1 MIGTLIGD
9 LAACTFKQ
17 DKTMY
22 EKILIGEKAFFSD
35 KGLLALATADALYL
49 RDAETPELFKAV
61 VKEYHD
67 CRDASKVFFPKW
79 FKDWCSPDNQY
90 HWDSDSGMSLPM
102 CCIAAPID
110 MNLSRRLHWMMLSGK
125 ASGYAAYYFSVI
137 IRSLKNGISKE
148 QTFSQDDV
156 SMLPAW
162 VDKGSF
168 CENDPYNAI
177 NSLVLAWKA
186 FDASYD
192 YTSAVK
198 NAASLGEYADTRVV
212 TMLAATMAEVFYHS
226 DFSNFVFPAIICE
239 MYGNVIRQLKS
250 IDADEVR
257 RKRIEVELVATH
269 SF

>member
-17 DKTMY
+17 DKTMF
-22 EKILIGEKAFFSD
+22 EKKLIGEETFFSD

-110 MNLSRRLHWMMLSGK
+110 MNLSRRLHWMMLSG
-125 ASGYAAYYFSVI
+125 
-137 IRSLKNGISKE
+137 IRSS
-148 QTFSQDDV
+148 
-156 SMLPAW
+156 
-162 VDKGSF
+162 
-168 CENDPYNAI
+168 
-177 NSLVLAWKA
+177 
-186 FDASYD
+186 
-192 YTSAVK
+192 
-198 NAASLGEYADTRVV
+198 
-212 TMLAATMAEVFYHS
+212 HS
-226 DFSNFVFPAIICE
+226 IRFP
-239 MYGNVIRQLKS
+239 M
-250 IDADEVR
+250 
-257 RKRIEVELVATH
+257 
-269 SF
+269 